1 MSENDN
7 SSNGMLKE
15 DITLKDDALLSMHWS
30 KDIESIL
37 DTIRQNS
44 VLMNEEHK
52 KRYVLLKSKLRYF
65 RLPVIVIAGINSVV
79 SVGFQPYA
87 PQGTISA
94 ITCLL
99 SLTCGI
105 IGSIELYL
113 AIQQQMESE
122 LIASKDYYTLSTRI
136 YAMLILDSENR
147 KIDGMD
153 FFEEIFA
160 DYNNLMQSSII
171 IYRKITDKLMP
182 VEDIN
187 VVKNRRKKM
196 NSYIIQNINPEDDIK
211 KFYEMENQN
220 NEEFVEDV

>member
-1 MSENDN
+1 MSVNDN
-7 SSNGMLKE
+7 SSSS
-15 DITLKDDALLSMHWS
+15 IIQKDDAVLSMHWS

-52 KRYVLLKSKLRYF
+52 KRYMVLKSKLRYF

-79 SVGFQPYA
+79 SVGFQPYVA
-87 PQGTISA
+87 QGTISA

-136 YAMLILDSENR
+136 YAMLILDADNR
-147 KIDGMD
+147 KTDGMD

-171 IYRKITDKLMP
+171 ISRKITDQLMP

-187 VVKNRRKKM
+187 VVKNRRKQM
-196 NSYIIQNINPEDDIK
+196 NSYLIKNINPEDDVK

-220 NEEFVEDV
+220 NEEFIEDV